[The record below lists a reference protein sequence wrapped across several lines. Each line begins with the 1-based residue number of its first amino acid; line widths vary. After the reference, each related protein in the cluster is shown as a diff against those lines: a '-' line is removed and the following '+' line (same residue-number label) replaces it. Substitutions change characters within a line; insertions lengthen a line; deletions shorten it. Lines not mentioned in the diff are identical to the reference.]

1 MIACH
6 TRRIVASAAMCMAL
20 TAVAASAQESTPS
33 YEVRFELSQIK
44 IDESGDVLARW
55 QRDQQL
61 ALAFVVLVALLGV
74 ATTMLQVFRQKP
86 WSALATGIVGALV
99 TGFTALNA
107 AVIPADYNTLTKRVD
122 EGEVLVKRMRN
133 AWSVG
138 MKVTAAPD
146 KDEMLKEISTTLASF
161 QTLAAGER
169 GTTAAAALPS
179 FTATLH
185 AQTDADCSCSAMLDR
200 KSTAFVYSC
209 GTASQ
214 KSLTAAR
221 AEAQAKAVG
230 AMAAR
235 LQPGQSA
242 QQRAGDA
249 SVDYVRRV
257 ATLADSCASV
267 GKDGSLAA
275 TVLMRMPASLADKN
289 AQRAFTTSAAPS
301 PARVAQAAGEVPF
314 PAQAAN
320 RIQVPV
326 RATPAKYGDFLFTFA
341 VRPGNPRILQLED
354 IRVTEDGSA
363 GSTSWSFSI
372 LFDGSVVGT
381 IPSLK
386 YSDDQRP
393 PTYRVPSTIAW
404 PSNRP
409 LRLKIL
415 GYKP

>member
-1 MIACH
+1 MIAFH
-6 TRRIVASAAMCMAL
+6 ARRIIAAAAVCIAL
-20 TAVAASAQESTPS
+20 TAVIASAQEPSPS
-33 YEVRFELSQIK
+33 YEVKFELSQIK
-44 IDESGDVLARW
+44 VDESGDVLARW
-55 QRDQQL
+55 QRDQRL
-61 ALAFVVLVALLGV
+61 ALAFVMVVALLGV
-74 ATTMLQVFRQKP
+74 TTTVLQVFRQKP
-86 WSALATGIVGALV
+86 WSALATGVVGALV

-133 AWSVG
+133 ALSVG
-138 MKVTAAPD
+138 MKVMAAAD
-146 KDEMLKEISTTLASF
+146 KDEMLKEISTTLSLF

-169 GTTAAAALPS
+169 GALAAAALPS

-185 AQTDADCSCSAMLDR
+185 AQADADCSCAAMLAR
-200 KSTAFVYSC
+200 KSTEFVYSC

-214 KSLTAAR
+214 ESLTAAR
-221 AEAQAKAVG
+221 EAAHAKAVG

-235 LQPGQSA
+235 LQPAQSV

-267 GKDGSLAA
+267 GKDGVLSS
-275 TVLMRMPASLADKN
+275 TVLLRMPASLADRN
-289 AQRAFTTSAAPS
+289 AQTAFATSSAPAS
-301 PARVAQAAGEVPF
+301 ARVAQAAGEIPF
-314 PAQAAN
+314 PGQAAT

-326 RATPAKYGDFLFTFA
+326 RAHPTKYGDFLFTFA
-341 VRPGNPRILQLED
+341 VRAGNPRILQLED
-354 IRVTEDGSA
+354 IRVVEDGSV

-372 LFDGSVVGT
+372 LFDGNVVGT

-404 PSNRP
+404 PSRRP